1 MSYGEEEYSVTQG
14 AGNSFYWVGTAGNAD
29 DEYYVTEHFDMFAR
43 QGISVVLESNS
54 CRMIAVRI
62 GENLY
67 VHILPEISTE
77 EYESDGLTENEFAE

>member
-1 MSYGEEEYSVTQG
+1 M
-14 AGNSFYWVGTAGNAD
+14 
-29 DEYYVTEHFDMFAR
+29 
-43 QGISVVLESNS
+43 
-54 CRMIAVRI
+54 RI